1 MMKLSSFLR
10 LGVVAT
16 LVLGLIAPALGVV
29 SATRVGDAAYTVLS
43 TDTRVYTS
51 VAFTAARTWTLP
63 NVSATCIGQTCQPP
77 ANSLEIDDVAAAI
90 TGTNTLTIAPAS
102 GETINGN
109 AANLIISAAGARVT
123 LTPTSAS
130 NWQAVVQGDYRTA
143 AVLDAGAVALTST
156 AAKTIA
162 TISLGQGLWDC
173 NAALSRKLAASTS
186 VTRLTTSISATTDTA
201 GTADAGTMKDF
212 ATAANVMA
220 TNFTDTIGPIR
231 LSLAATTSMFLVAQD
246 TFTVSTN
253 AGFGH
258 IFCRRP
264 K

>member
-1 MMKLSSFLR
+1 MKKLSLFLR
-10 LGVVAT
+10 LGAFAALALWIV
-16 LVLGLIAPALGVV
+16 PALGIVN
-29 SATRVGDAAYTVLS
+29 ATRVGDAAYTVAI
-43 TDTRVYTS
+43 TDVRVYTS

-63 NVSATCIGQTCQPP
+63 NVGATCIGQTCQPP
-77 ANSLEIDDVAAAI
+77 ANVLEIHDIAAAI

-109 AANLIISAAGARVT
+109 AANLIISAAGTRVV
-123 LTPTSAS
+123 LVPASPS
-130 NWQAVVQGDYRTA
+130 NWQATVYGDYRTA
-143 AVLDAGAVALTST
+143 AVLDAGAVALTTT

-162 TISLGQGLWDC
+162 TISLSQGVWDC

-201 GTADAGTMKDF
+201 GTADLGTMKDF

-231 LSLAATTSMFLVAQD
+231 LSLAATTNQFLVAAD

-253 AGFGH
+253 SGFGH

-264 K
+264 R